1 MGTAPG
7 RVSVTQA
14 QAVPCHMMSLQGSKV
29 IHQSGADALITE
41 EPDVLIGLVRDCGG
55 PGGQPP
61 GLPGSGRLTAAAD
74 FVVEPVEKPSL

>member
-29 IHQSGADALITE
+29 IHQSGAEALITE
-41 EPDVLIGLVRDCGG
+41 EPDASIGHVRDCGG
-55 PGGQPP
+55 LVGNHRVY
-61 GLPGSGRLTAAAD
+61 L
-74 FVVEPVEKPSL
+74 EPDAE